1 MAGTSLSRLVSQTGT
16 KTFAPTPVSEKKQA
30 SSEACLE
37 MLDFRSPWQR
47 PHFLVLSPRLGR
59 KHLPPH
65 PFLKKTRQAVRLV
78 WKCWIFVAH
87 GRDLTLLFCGQVR
100 AGTFVPAHISEK
112 TTADAEAHWPHL
124 DFYRSGRCHLFPV
137 WLPMHVEN

>member
-1 MAGTSLSRLVSQTGT
+1 MAATSLSRLVSQTGT
-16 KTFAPTPVSEKKQA
+16 KTFAPTPVSEKNQA
-30 SSEACLE
+30 GCETCLE
-37 MLDFRSPWQR
+37 MLDFRSPWQD
-47 PHFLVLSPRLGR
+47 PHFLVMSPIFER
-59 KHLPPH
+59 KHLLPH
-65 PFLKKTRQAVRLV
+65 PCLKKSTPAPRLV
-78 WKCWIFVAH
+78 WKCWICSAH
-87 GRDLTLLFCGQVR
+87 EKGFTLLFCGQVR